1 MKVTTMLQTM
11 FIRELWD
18 IQTTGFQDD
27 MIIYNE
33 LISEE
38 RALCKPEEQN
48 SGELQPR
55 QVTEMETTPG
65 LSYWGGILWVH
76 L

>member
-1 MKVTTMLQTM
+1 MLQTM

-55 QVTEMETTPG
+55 QK
-65 LSYWGGILWVH
+65 
-76 L
+76 